1 MADMFTVEKRSSI
14 MSSIRSTGTKPEA
27 LVIRITRKIHRRFQT
42 NSKRLPGIPDL
53 AFFRLKRV
61 VFVHGCFWHQHTG
74 CRRSNIPKSR
84 IEYWGPKL
92 QRNVARDRAN
102 RRQLH
107 RLGWK
112 TMVIWECQCKDV
124 LRLFRRLVKFL
135 EA

>member
-1 MADMFTVEKRSSI
+1 MTDMFTVEKRSII
-14 MSSIRSTGTKPEA
+14 MSSIRSTGSKPEK
-27 LVIRITRKIHRRFQT
+27 LVIETARRIRRNFQV

-53 AFFRLKRV
+53 AFFRIKRV
-61 VFVHGCFWHQHTG
+61 VFVHGCFWHQHPG

-92 QRNVARDRAN
+92 QRNVARDRLI

-124 LRLFRRLVKFL
+124 MRLSRRLLKFL
-135 EA
+135 NP